1 MDNKG
6 RNFLVKD
13 VELNWARLARPV
25 SPFGT
30 EQYELQI
37 ATTNEATA
45 EEWKKEHL
53 NVKSKDGVFFVA
65 LKRKAVRANGETN
78 GAVRVVDAAKTAMDA
93 DTIGKIG
100 NGSKGNVIVRQY
112 PYEAMGRKGI
122 ATQLEAVQVT
132 EMVEYTGSSSVDFDI
147 EAAGD
152 TSAPTEEALF

>member
-6 RNFLVKD
+6 RNFLIKD

-37 ATTNEATA
+37 ATKDKAVA
-45 EEWKKEHL
+45 KEWTKEHL
-53 NVKSKDGVFFVA
+53 KVKEKDGVFTVA
-65 LKRKAVRANGETN
+65 LKRKAVRANGESN
-78 GAVRVVDAAKTAMDA
+78 GAIRVVDASKVALSA
-93 DTIGKIG
+93 DVVGTIG
-100 NGSKGNVIVRQY
+100 NGSVGNVIVRQY

-132 EMVEYTGSSSVDFDI
+132 KHEIYEGSGGVDFDV

-152 TSAPTEEALF
+152 AGGEAALF